1 MGVYVLYGCICAVWG
16 YVYLYGGMCV
26 GVIRVES
33 GFDLDTYDV
42 NGSGSNPVCFHMD
55 TNTTRIG
62 ILQNGI
68 YE

>member
-1 MGVYVLYGCICAVWG
+1 MGVSVLYGGICTVWG
-16 YVYLYGGMCV
+16 YVYRL